1 MDICEQKKYSR
12 DDKTEGKNV
21 LTINII
27 TIRGSSNLLMMRK
40 RR

>member
-1 MDICEQKKYSR
+1 MDRCEQKKYSR

-21 LTINII
+21 LTINNI
-27 TIRGSSNLLMMRK
+27 TIRGSSNLRIMRK